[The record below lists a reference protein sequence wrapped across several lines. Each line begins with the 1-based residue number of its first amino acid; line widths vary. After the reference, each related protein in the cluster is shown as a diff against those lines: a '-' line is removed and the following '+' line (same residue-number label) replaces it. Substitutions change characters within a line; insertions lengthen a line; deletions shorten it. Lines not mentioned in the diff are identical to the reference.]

1 MCKIFISTL
10 LDVLTFTPLQRPG
23 VMHTKVLLINLSS
36 SLFFSSRILTVFSM
50 FSPSVV
56 KCTNVPWLNVIVLA
70 EIRHSSVLYPLLAS
84 SSSSRTTFCHNIAV
98 SFCCTTTT
106 TKLPASSSYNNSHNQ
121 EVGLFCISSSSP
133 YQTHCIATTSSL
145 LLWV

>member
-1 MCKIFISTL
+1 
-10 LDVLTFTPLQRPG
+10 
-23 VMHTKVLLINLSS
+23 MHTKVLLINLSS
-36 SLFFSSRILTVFSM
+36 FFSSRILTVFSM

-70 EIRHSSVLYPLLAS
+70 EIRHSSVLYPFLAS
-84 SSSSRTTFCHNIAV
+84 SSSSRTTFCHNVAV
-98 SFCCTTTT
+98 SFCCTTT
-106 TKLPASSSYNNSHNQ
+106 KQPASSSYNNSHNQ

-145 LLWV
+145 SYCCVSLKIIGRLSIIPGISI